1 MSNAYPWNDS
11 IRDFTARKAI
21 GRFVHNVGKF
31 WLVIAALLCPPSLLG
46 WLYSYFGF
54 EWSNDTW
61 WKRGMILFGVGLPVT
76 AVIATIDPFLL
87 IAGPWHLVEDVL
99 ADRNWAWS
107 AIEWVLLG
115 AAPGLTLVGIA
126 SMSTSYHYEFASQKY
141 LRPVKKYGWLYK
153 RRVARNTE
161 ALREGTTPDK
171 EHIAFG
177 LHDKDTLPW
186 RSRRHGMIVGRSS
199 VGSFGHGLILGSN
212 GSGKSVQG
220 VNIFDQWIERGG
232 AGIYHDYK
240 GSKKIEQALRDIAER
255 YGRPFY
261 SFSVYGTSGSDG
273 VYYDP
278 LDFPAL
284 PTDKASIIISA
295 MPFAE
300 GGGATH
306 YKNMIEAFLPVQID
320 IMEAVGKRPG
330 EGTFDFLANT
340 CSLPALKERIA
351 EWTKDGDPAKKA
363 RATEWIRKLGNVDT
377 EAIGGLRSNL
387 LKIINSGGDYL
398 RPPTHEGA
406 RILDIRKAAAEGAV
420 VYFSLTT
427 SLDATSVVTI
437 GSLATQDIIA
447 MIGQR
452 VTNADADQTP
462 ILFMPDETS
471 VLEERAAL
479 LDNVLRQ
486 AREAQVWLWP
496 IAQSL
501 AAWPES
507 TRSEVLS
514 NAMTK
519 IIFNVP
525 DKLTQDYLVGGL
537 SQVPWL
543 TTQMGQE
550 SEARAGGRQEMTND
564 GRGFAKV
571 DKGNQLNP
579 GDLNLRDRQ
588 AWIYF
593 NGGRDT
599 WLTIKPFRHRR
610 IRGEEIEQ
618 DIARISTIPRASV
631 LRSLDGAG
639 AEDPQLAEAHRQL
652 VADATMHQAA
662 RENGE
667 DVVPIG
673 AIEPVAPAPVAQPAP
688 VVAAA
693 PAPFTPHRAAVAAP
707 VLAAAPSPEMLAA
720 ARARAASAAAV
731 TAAPVVEE
739 EVDFAPEPSV
749 PSLKESLDQIK
760 RRATQG
766 PAPAVLFQPPTA
778 PAPFAPARAVAKPAA
793 DTTPKAAEP
802 EAFQFVLPG
811 DQEGP
816 PSS

>member
-1 MSNAYPWNDS
+1 
-11 IRDFTARKAI
+11 
-21 GRFVHNVGKF
+21 
-31 WLVIAALLCPPSLLG
+31 
-46 WLYSYFGF
+46 
-54 EWSNDTW
+54 
-61 WKRGMILFGVGLPVT
+61 
-76 AVIATIDPFLL
+76 
-87 IAGPWHLVEDVL
+87 
-99 ADRNWAWS
+99 
-107 AIEWVLLG
+107 
-115 AAPGLTLVGIA
+115 
-126 SMSTSYHYEFASQKY
+126 
-141 LRPVKKYGWLYK
+141 
-153 RRVARNTE
+153 
-161 ALREGTTPDK
+161 
-171 EHIAFG
+171 
-177 LHDKDTLPW
+177 
-186 RSRRHGMIVGRSS
+186 
-199 VGSFGHGLILGSN
+199 
-212 GSGKSVQG
+212 
-220 VNIFDQWIERGG
+220 
-232 AGIYHDYK
+232 
-240 GSKKIEQALRDIAER
+240 
-255 YGRPFY
+255 
-261 SFSVYGTSGSDG
+261 
-273 VYYDP
+273 
-278 LDFPAL
+278 
-284 PTDKASIIISA
+284 
-295 MPFAE
+295 
-300 GGGATH
+300 
-306 YKNMIEAFLPVQID
+306 
-320 IMEAVGKRPG
+320 
-330 EGTFDFLANT
+330 
-340 CSLPALKERIA
+340 
-351 EWTKDGDPAKKA
+351 
-363 RATEWIRKLGNVDT
+363 
-377 EAIGGLRSNL
+377 
-387 LKIINSGGDYL
+387 
-398 RPPTHEGA
+398 
-406 RILDIRKAAAEGAV
+406 
-420 VYFSLTT
+420 
-427 SLDATSVVTI
+427 
-437 GSLATQDIIA
+437 
-447 MIGQR
+447 
-452 VTNADADQTP
+452 
-462 ILFMPDETS
+462 MPDETS

-688 VVAAA
+688 VAAAA

-778 PAPFAPARAVAKPAA
+778 PAPFAPARAVAKSAA

-802 EAFQFVLPG
+802 KAFQFVLPG